1 MRTEENFRHLASWNY
16 FSVLANI
23 YVINSTFLSQ
33 SPKKGHTRGTI
44 IPSNPHTFDKDALLF
59 FLLPSLYRGIID
71 FCVDGIPAPS
81 TDDAFDISSNLPP
94 ASTMLI
100 FLTPSS
106 SAVTLL
112 QFLTPSSGRD
122 CSFVLLHYAIL
133 RHLFVVW
140 YFGQWTWQNIQC
152 SRV

>member
-1 MRTEENFRHLASWNY
+1 MRTEEKFRHLASWNY
-16 FSVLANI
+16 FSVWANT

-33 SPKKGHTRGTI
+33 SPKKGHTWGTI
-44 IPSNPHTFDKDALLF
+44 IPSKPHTFDKDALLF
-59 FLLPSLYRGIID
+59 FYFPLFTAES
-71 FCVDGIPAPS
+71 S
-81 TDDAFDISSNLPP
+81 TS
-94 ASTMLI
+94 ASTAFQHHLPTTRLI
-100 FLTPSS
+100 FRATCHQRQRCSFFLTPSS